1 MSTLCRHPHLL
12 KGVHGRRAR
21 QGRSN
26 SLHCMMVGD
35 RVRAQSAL
43 ISFGA
48 DLVSRCPK
56 TTRPVYRLISP
67 SRATAADESLNAAG
81 RIMYVPQEQSSALGG
96 VPLCLGGGTHFPV
109 RTSRMVFLYLPRR
122 TNRARAETCCARCCA
137 CVAKQPRALL

>member
-12 KGVHGRRAR
+12 KGVHGRQAR

-56 TTRPVYRLISP
+56 TMRPACHLILP
-67 SRATAADESLNAAG
+67 SKVRADESLNAAG
-81 RIMYVPQEQSSALGG
+81 SIVHIPQEQSSTLGG
-96 VPLCLGGGTHFPV
+96 VPYCPGW
-109 RTSRMVFLYLPRR
+109 RTCFLVQTSQMAFLHLPRR